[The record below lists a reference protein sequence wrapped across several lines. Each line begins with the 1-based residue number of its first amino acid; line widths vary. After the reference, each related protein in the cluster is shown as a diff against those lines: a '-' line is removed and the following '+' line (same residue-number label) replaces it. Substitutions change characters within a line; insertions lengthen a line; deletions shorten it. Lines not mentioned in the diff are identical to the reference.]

1 MKYFKLKKIGTKND
15 VYHLQGTMTSENG
28 SKELTIYTDGK
39 IFNSDVSQWMELPF
53 PRLKQTIEI
62 FVLEENIVRNDSETI
77 NKYSA
82 TKQRP
87 R

>member
-1 MKYFKLKKIGTKND
+1 
-15 VYHLQGTMTSENG
+15 MTSENG